1 LSASINKGG
10 KVKID
15 VSRLTKNEAEKR
27 LKELRDLLNYNSYLY
42 YVLNNPK
49 ISDREYDILF
59 RELLAIEE
67 RFPDLVTPDSP
78 SHKVGA
84 APLKEF
90 NTVIHSIP
98 MLSLGNAFDENDL
111 REFDKKV
118 KREAGLE
125 EIEYIGELKMDGLA
139 VSLRYENGI
148 LISGATRGDG
158 IRGEDVTLNVK
169 TVKNIPLK
177 LVRTEIPQVI
187 EVRGEVI
194 MFSEDFERLNKER
207 EENGEPLF
215 ANPRNASAGS
225 LRQLDSRITAERKL
239 HMIAYGVGEVKGK
252 DFKTQDELLK
262 YLNEIGFRVSP
273 EVKVCKTIDEVID
286 HCKYLT
292 SLRTMLPFGTDGVVV
307 KVNSIDLQKS
317 LGATSHEPRWA
328 IAFKFPA
335 EEAETVIREIFVSVG
350 RTGALTP
357 VAIFDPVEI
366 DGSIVSRA
374 ALHNEDQI
382 RKLDVRVGDHI
393 IVHKA
398 GSVIPEV
405 IKVVKE
411 KRTGSEI
418 AFKMPDKCPV
428 CGGPVERLE
437 GEAATRCINASC
449 PAQVKDGIFHFVSRD
464 AMDIESIG
472 YKLVDQMVNLGII
485 KDYGDL
491 YYLTMEKLLILER
504 MGEKLASKIL
514 KNIEESKNRPLAN
527 LIFALGIFQV
537 GKRTAE
543 LLVQRFRSLDSLM
556 LANEEDIMQV
566 EGIGPVTAKS
576 IFDFFRT
583 KENKM
588 LIEKL
593 KKAGLKTE
601 EAMLKEELLPLK
613 GRVFVF
619 TGTLKEFARNDAE
632 KIVESLGGEVAESV
646 SKRVNVV
653 VFGKEPGSKLEKAKE
668 LGIETLDE
676 SEFKKLVGRD

>member
-1 LSASINKGG
+1 M
-10 KVKID
+10 KID

>member
-1 LSASINKGG
+1 
-10 KVKID
+10 VKID
-15 VSRLTKNEAEKR
+15 VSRLRKNEAEKR
-27 LKELRDLLNYNSYLY
+27 LKELRDLLNYHSYLY
-42 YVLNNPK
+42 YVLNKPK

-59 RELLAIEE
+59 KELLAIED

-78 SHKVGA
+78 SYKVGA
-84 APLKEF
+84 PPLKEF

-148 LISGATRGDG
+148 LVSGATRGDG

-225 LRQLDSRITAERKL
+225 LRQLDSKITAERKL
-239 HMIAYGVGEVKGK
+239 HMIAYGVGEIKGK
-252 DFKTQDELLK
+252 DYFKTQDELLK

-292 SLRTMLPFGTDGVVV
+292 SLRTTLPFGTDGVVV

-374 ALHNEDQI
+374 ALHNEDQV

-504 MGEKLASKIL
+504 IGEKLASKIL

-601 EAMLKEELLPLK
+601 EAILEEELLPLK

-619 TGTLKEFARNDAE
+619 TGTLKEFARSDAE
-632 KIVESLGGEVAESV
+632 KIVESLGGEVAESI

-653 VFGKEPGSKLEKAKE
+653 VFGEEPGSKLEKAKK
-668 LGIETLDE
+668 LGIETVDE
-676 SEFKKLVGRD
+676 SEFKKLIGRIK

>member
-1 LSASINKGG
+1 M
-10 KVKID
+10 KID
-15 VSRLTKNEAEKR
+15 VSRLTKDEAEKR
-27 LKELRDLLNYNSYLY
+27 LKELRDLLNYHSYLY
-42 YVLNNPK
+42 YVLNKPK

-59 RELLAIEE
+59 KELLAIED

-84 APLKEF
+84 SPLKEF

-111 REFDKKV
+111 HEFDKRV

-148 LISGATRGDG
+148 LVSGATRGDG

-177 LVRTEIPQVI
+177 LVKSEIPQVI

-194 MFSEDFERLNKER
+194 MFSEDFEKLNKER

-225 LRQLDSRITAERKL
+225 LRQLDSKITAERKL

-252 DFKTQDELLK
+252 DFKTQYELLK

-286 HCKYLT
+286 HCKYLA
-292 SLRTMLPFGTDGVVV
+292 SLRATLPFGADGVVV

-374 ALHNEDQI
+374 ALHNEDQV

-405 IKVVKE
+405 IEVVKE

-418 AFKMPDKCPV
+418 AFKMPDRCPV
-428 CGGPVERLE
+428 CKGPVERLE

-514 KNIEESKNRPLAN
+514 KNIEESKNRPLVN

-583 KENKM
+583 KENKI

-601 EAMLKEELLPLK
+601 EAILKEELLPLK

-619 TGTLKEFARNDAE
+619 TGTLKEFARSDAE

-653 VFGKEPGSKLEKAKE
+653 VFGEEPGSKLEKAKK
-668 LGIETLDE
+668 LGIETVDE
-676 SEFKKLVGRD
+676 SEFKKLIGRIK